1 MENDQEEMILK
12 IQRIWR
18 GRRCRRQCFAMWTRL
33 YRSMLGNVVGK
44 IDASCQENRVEKGAY
59 DLAVD
64 HLSKHQ
70 DLIYGGVWQTI
81 SEFAKIHECLK
92 YVIERVGHV
101 DICDALY
108 FYTNDVVQIAPYL
121 EQIEYLQFFW
131 RSVRVE
137 LEDEEDE
144 NEEMDIE
151 FSPMYFGGRNLM
163 LQLYGGKLHIP
174 LHNEKKSICLHGYF
188 ELDHTNLFHTHHAF
202 AEKYGELRTLIDG
215 VTATEEF
222 KENFLASLSF
232 KDFILN
238 RNEHLVTMC
247 VEDFGK
253 LVQFKQNTIAQKVK
267 EFVMSLPAE
276 QFHIIRRLFMDTKPD
291 KSCLVA
297 TMLLDLVTM
306 HEENPVI
313 PCVGESIIEC
323 LHSRLR
329 FKYQLR
335 KPALVVA
342 KENKEVEVPYKTR
355 IEMMNA
361 NESIKSKAYA
371 KLKEHEASRGDGNA
385 KTQQYLDGLLSVP
398 FGVYQ
403 EEGIKRVVEQYIA
416 DVNAI
421 NLKLRPALEKAGSFD
436 VSGFFEWVN
445 QPISEMSRFSQYCRC
460 VDGWLAARK
469 AETFAISA
477 EDISKLKMVELRSV
491 CRLLN
496 QSPTGAKQ
504 LLVERIVLLTGS
516 LSLDQFEA
524 IQNLVSSDMGVPT
537 EVLTLL
543 REVSRKW
550 SEYFERQ
557 QDYFAGVKSTLDS
570 CVYGMEPAKRQITR
584 LMAQWVHGKNEGSV
598 FGFEGPPGTG
608 KTTLAKHGI
617 SKCLKDENGK
627 PRPFVFIPLG
637 GSSDGTTLEGHH
649 YTYVG
654 STWGRIV
661 DGIINAKC
669 MNPIIYIDELDKVST
684 TERGKEII
692 GILTHLTDP
701 SQNTEFTDRY
711 FSGVY
716 FDLSKCLFIFSYNDA
731 SKVDPILLDRI
742 QKITIDPL
750 STDDKHMVCANHIVP
765 EILEQLGYSPGD
777 IWMEREVLE
786 HIVETYTCEAGARKL
801 KEKLYELFREVNMR
815 HLQSVEVSIPFEV
828 TKDFVDTV
836 FKDYPKRTNDFIHEV
851 PKVGMVNGLF
861 ATAAG
866 YGGITLIEAC
876 KFPTQSHL
884 ELKLTGLQGDV
895 MKESMNVAK
904 TLALNLIPK
913 ETLHSILQAGELDKF
928 GIHVHCPAG
937 AVPKDGPSAGTAITI
952 AMVSLLCGIPV
963 RNDFGITGEINLQGE
978 VMPIGGLKSKVAG
991 AKQAHVKHVLCP
1003 KKNEDDYEKIAPD
1016 YAEDAEFELTM
1027 IESVYQALEYFLV
1040 MPEGVAVRDY
1050 FRAV

>member
-1 MENDQEEMILK
+1 MESEALN
-12 IQRIWR
+12 IQRVWR
-18 GRRCRRQCFAMWTRL
+18 GCRSRRHIFALWKRL
-33 YRSMLGNVVGK
+33 YKSMLGNIMGK
-44 IDASCQENRVEKGAY
+44 IDTSCVENRIEKSEY
-59 DLAVD
+59 DLAVE
-64 HLSKHQ
+64 HLAKHQ
-70 DLIYGGVWQTI
+70 DIIYGVGWTTV
-81 SEFAKIHECLK
+81 SDFARLHKCLR
-92 YVIERVGHV
+92 YVIERIGHV

-108 FYTNDVVQIAPYL
+108 FYTNNVVQITSYL
-121 EQIEYLQFFW
+121 DQIEYLQFFW
-131 RSVRVE
+131 RTVKVE
-137 LEDEEDE
+137 IEVEE
-144 NEEMDIE
+144 NAANMDIE
-151 FSPMYFGGRNLM
+151 FSAQYFSTRNLM

-174 LHNEKKSICLHGYF
+174 LRNENKSICFHGYF
-188 ELDHTNLFHTHHAF
+188 DLDHTNLYHRHSAF
-202 AEKYGELRTLIDG
+202 SEKYNELKGLIDG

-222 KENFLASLSF
+222 KDNFISSLSF
-232 KDFILN
+232 KDFILH
-238 RNEHLVTMC
+238 RNEEIVNMC
-247 VEDFGK
+247 AEDFGK
-253 LVQFKQNTIAQKVK
+253 LVQFKQNPISQKVK
-267 EFVMSLPAE
+267 TFVTCNSVE
-276 QFHIIRRLFMDTKPD
+276 QFQIIRRLFMDTKLN

-297 TMLLDLVTM
+297 TMLLDLVTL

-313 PCVGESIIEC
+313 PCVGNSIFDS

-329 FKYQLR
+329 FKYQVR
-335 KPALVVA
+335 KPSALVLA
-342 KENKEVEVPYKTR
+342 KQKEEVEIPYQTR

-361 NESIKSKAYA
+361 SDSIKAKAYA
-371 KLKEHEASRGDGNA
+371 KLKEHEASRGDSNG

-398 FGVYQ
+398 FGKYQ
-403 EEGIKRVVEQYIA
+403 EEGIRHIVNKHIA
-416 DVNAI
+416 EVNAI
-421 NLKLRPALEKAGSFD
+421 NLKIRSQLEKSHKID
-436 VSGFFEWVN
+436 VTELYGWVN
-445 QPISEMSRFSQYCRC
+445 ESITDMSRFSQYSRY
-460 VDGWLAARK
+460 VERWLAAR
-469 AETFAISA
+469 ANESHHLEAN
-477 EDISKLKMVELRSV
+477 DISKLRLVELRRI
-491 CRLLN
+491 CRMLN
-496 QSPTGAKQ
+496 QSVAGSKQ
-504 LLVERIVLLTGS
+504 LLVERIVLLAGS
-516 LSLDQFEA
+516 ISTEQLEA
-524 IQNLVSSDMGVPT
+524 IQNIVTIDLGVPT
-537 EVLTLL
+537 VLLGLL
-543 REVSRKW
+543 REVKANW
-550 SEYFERQ
+550 DNYVEKQ
-557 QDYFAGVKSTLDS
+557 QAYFANVKNTLDD

-584 LMAQWVHGKNEGSV
+584 LIAQWVHGKNEGCV

-617 SKCLKDENGK
+617 SKCLKDDNDES
-627 PRPFVFIPLG
+627 RPFVFIPLG

-669 MNPIIYIDELDKVST
+669 MNPIIYIDELDKVSM

-701 SQNTEFTDRY
+701 SQNSEFTDRY

-750 STDDKHMVCANHIVP
+750 SLDDKYMVCKNHIIP
-765 EILEQLGYSPGD
+765 EILEQLGYQTGD
-777 IWMEREVLE
+777 IWMERKVVDY
-786 HIVETYTCEAGARKL
+786 IVETYTYEAGARKI

-815 HLQSVEVSIPFEV
+815 HLQSTNVAIPYEI
-828 TKDFVDTV
+828 TQDFVDEV
-836 FKDYPKRTNDFIHEV
+836 FKDYSKRTNDIIHHA

-861 ATAAG
+861 ATTAG

-913 ETLHSILQAGELDKF
+913 DTLEEILKAGEFNKF

-1027 IESVYQALEYFLV
+1027 IENVYQALEYFLV
-1040 MPEGVAVRDY
+1040 MPDGVAVRDY